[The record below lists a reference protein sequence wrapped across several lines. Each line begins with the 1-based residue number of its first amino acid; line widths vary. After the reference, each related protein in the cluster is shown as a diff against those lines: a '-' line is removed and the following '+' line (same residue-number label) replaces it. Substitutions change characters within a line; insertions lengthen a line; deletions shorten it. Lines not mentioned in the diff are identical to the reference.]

1 MYQIIQLKPLLAALS
16 LLLLFSCAAPQQ
28 AADDAAAPANESG
41 TAAQTAAE
49 PETEIISLLPTFE
62 PVPSSILDNGRMWTF
77 EHAPVEYFAETYNFD
92 PDDAWF
98 ERARLG
104 ALRLPGCSASF
115 ISPNGLV
122 MTNHHCVRDQ
132 ITQIGREGE
141 RTLDDGFY
149 AVTLSDERM
158 IEDYYLDQLIDIRD
172 LTDLILDEVDSAPIE
187 QQAQVRSQVIQRVQ
201 AELSAEFDESENIV
215 VQVVSLFN
223 GGRYS
228 AYFFRR
234 YFDIRM
240 VMAPELQIGYYGGD
254 ADNFTYPRY
263 NLDMTFMR
271 VYEDDAP
278 LQTPFFFPFAIE
290 GVRSGDGVFVI
301 GNPGSTTRLNTVAQL
316 TYAGQFQLDII
327 HRFLFH
333 TLNSLDAIFE
343 LDPDTDEAQQLR
355 NTIFSLRNAEK
366 LYGGQVLA
374 HRDPFLMGRRTDNEN
389 NFVAALR
396 DNEALAAEYIPIIER
411 IAEIQEQKAGLAPY
425 PYIMSI
431 GMQPNSALSSAL
443 LQRALVAYR
452 LVHQDLSTE
461 ARTQALAGL
470 TAIQDRDPAHERLLI
485 ENHLRYLADLLGD
498 DSPYMRRILNGHDKA
513 EVAAALVQNSAFAT
527 QEQTEAFAE
536 TAFREWSDP
545 GLDYFNAFGSRLY
558 ENTLMFQLLSQE
570 ENQLE
575 TRLGRGWFAV
585 YGTSIPP
592 DATFSPR
599 IADGVVAGYEYNG
612 TIAPA
617 YTTFYGMYDRHHSHN
632 TDPQWA
638 LPERWATPTP
648 SLDLS
653 TPLNFVSTNDIIG
666 GNSGSPVVN
675 TRLEIVGLAFDGN
688 VESMGSSTLIL
699 DDRSARAV
707 SVDSRGMLEALRHVY
722 RADRL
727 VREIEDARHQR

>member
-1 MYQIIQLKPLLAALS
+1 MYPTLRFKSLLAAVS
-16 LLLLFSCAAPQQ
+16 LLMLISCAAPQQ
-28 AADDAAAPANESG
+28 VAEQPAAAPQS
-41 TAAQTAAE
+41 TAPA
-49 PETEIISLLPTFE
+49 PVSLLPTFE

-201 AELSAEFDESENIV
+201 AELSAEFDENENIV

-278 LQTPFFFPFAIE
+278 LQTPFFFPFATE

-396 DNEALAAEYIPIIER
+396 ADDALAAQFIPIIER
-411 IAEIQEQKAGLAPY
+411 IAEIQEQKAALAPY

-452 LVHQDLSTE
+452 LKHQDLDEETRSR
-461 ARTQALAGL
+461 AAG
-470 TAIQDRDPAHERLLI
+470 AIAAVQDKDPAHEVLLI
-485 ENHLRYLADLLGD
+485 ENHLHYLADLLGEN
-498 DSPYMRRILNGHDKA
+498 SPYLARILNGREKA
-513 EVAAALVQNSAFAT
+513 DLARYLVENSALAT
-527 QEQTEAFAE
+527 QETAAAFAASDFE
-536 TAFREWSDP
+536 SWSDP
-545 GLDYFNAFGSRLY
+545 ALEYFMVFGS
-558 ENTLMFQLLSQE
+558 TLLDKTLTFQMLGQE
-570 ENQLE
+570 ENQLQ

-599 IADGVVAGYEYNG
+599 IADGIVAGYEYNG

-648 SLDLS
+648 SLNLA

>member
-1 MYQIIQLKPLLAALS
+1 MYQFPSLKHLTAVLS
-16 LLLLFSCAAPQQ
+16 LLFVLSCAAPQQ
-28 AADDAAAPANESG
+28 TAERPAAPQPVTDPA
-41 TAAQTAAE
+41 
-49 PETEIISLLPTFE
+49 PVSLLPVFE
-62 PVPSSILDNGRMWTF
+62 PLPSSILDNGRMWTF
-77 EHAPVEYFAETYNFD
+77 EYAPAEYFAETYNFD

-104 ALRLPGCSASF
+104 AVRLPGCSGSF

-149 AVTLSDERM
+149 AVTLSEERM
-158 IEDYYLDQLIDIRD
+158 IEGYYLDQLVDIRD

-234 YFDIRM
+234 YSDVRM

-254 ADNFTYPRY
+254 TDNFTYPRY

-278 LQTPFFFPFAIE
+278 LETPFYFPFATQ
-290 GVRSGDGVFVI
+290 GVESGDGVFVI

-327 HRFLFH
+327 HNFLYH
-333 TLNSLDAIFE
+333 TLNGLDAIFA
-343 LDPDTDEAQQLR
+343 LDPDTEEAQQLR
-355 NTIFSLRNAEK
+355 NTIFGLRNAEK

-374 HRDPFLMGRRTDNEN
+374 HRDPYLMGRRTDNEN
-389 NFVAALR
+389 NFIASLR
-396 DNEALAAEYIPIIER
+396 EDPALAEEFIPIIER
-411 IAEIQEQKAGLAPY
+411 IAEIQELKASLAPY
-425 PYIMSI
+425 PYLMSI
-431 GMQPNSALSSAL
+431 GMQPNSGLSSAL
-443 LQRALVAYR
+443 LQRAIVAYR
-452 LVHQDLSTE
+452 LNHQELDSETRSRAIGSIANIGDKE
-461 ARTQALAGL
+461 AEAEVIM
-470 TAIQDRDPAHERLLI
+470 IQ
-485 ENHLRYLADLLGD
+485 NHLHYLASLLGE
-498 DSPYMRRILNGHDKA
+498 DSEYLARILNGRDKA
-513 EVAAALVQNSAFAT
+513 AFARYLVENSALAT
-527 QEQTEAFAE
+527 QEQTAAFVQ
-536 TAFREWSDP
+536 TDFDSWSDP
-545 GLDYFNAFGSRLY
+545 ALDYFMAFGSTLFD
-558 ENTLMFQLLSQE
+558 NTMAFQMLGME

-612 TIAPA
+612 TFAPA
-617 YTTFYGMYDRHHSHN
+617 YTTFYGLYDRHHSHRN
-632 TDPQWA
+632 EPEWA
-638 LPERWATPTP
+638 LPERWATPSAT
-648 SLDLS
+648 LDLA

-675 TRLEIVGLAFDGN
+675 TRLEVVGLAFDGN

-727 VREIEDARHQR
+727 VREIEDARNR

>member
-1 MYQIIQLKPLLAALS
+1 MYLTLRFKSLLAALS
-16 LLLLFSCAAPQQ
+16 LLMLLSCAAPQQ
-28 AADDAAAPANESG
+28 VAEQPVPAPAPQA
-41 TAAQTAAE
+41 TE
-49 PETEIISLLPTFE
+49 PAPVTLLPTFE

-158 IEDYYLDQLIDIRD
+158 IEEYYLDQLIDIRD

-278 LQTPFFFPFAIE
+278 LRTPFFFPFATQ
-290 GVRSGDGVFVI
+290 GVESGDGVFVI

-343 LDPDTDEAQQLR
+343 LDPDTEEAQQLR

-396 DNEALAAEYIPIIER
+396 NDENLAAEFIPIIER
-411 IAEIQEQKAGLAPY
+411 MAEIQEQKAALAPY

-452 LVHQDLSTE
+452 LKHQDLDEETRSR
-461 ARTQALAGL
+461 AAG
-470 TAIQDRDPAHERLLI
+470 AIAAVQDKDPAHEVLLI
-485 ENHLRYLADLLGD
+485 ENHLHYLADLHGEN
-498 DSPYMRRILNGHDKA
+498 SPYLARILNGREKA
-513 EVAAALVQNSAFAT
+513 DLARYLVENSALAT
-527 QEQTEAFAE
+527 QETAAAFA
-536 TAFREWSDP
+536 ASDFDSWSDP
-545 GLDYFNAFGSRLY
+545 ALDYFMVFGSTLLD
-558 ENTLMFQLLSQE
+558 NTMTFQMLGQE
-570 ENQLE
+570 ENQLQ

-599 IADGVVAGYEYNG
+599 IADGIVAGYEYNG

-648 SLDLS
+648 SLNLA